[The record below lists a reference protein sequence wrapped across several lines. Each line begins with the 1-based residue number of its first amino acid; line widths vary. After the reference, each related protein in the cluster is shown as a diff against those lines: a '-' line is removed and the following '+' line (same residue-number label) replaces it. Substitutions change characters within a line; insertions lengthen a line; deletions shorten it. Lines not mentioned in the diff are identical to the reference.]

1 MARVLGMNPRKLPGL
16 RPSPQQRWKLP
27 VGAFIEECYRKR
39 FGGAP
44 ESDETRRPQGESRF
58 HTGDALEMAREPMGQ
73 VEDLVCYLANLSDDL
88 EMWLVHGTIAPEV
101 LVQVRKELR
110 GIADALEAGK
120 LIPQMPEISTP
131 PASRSTRSAHR
142 DRLERTLDG
151 DDEIPF

>member
-1 MARVLGMNPRKLPGL
+1 MNPKKLPGL
-16 RPSPQQRWKLP
+16 RPSAQQRWKLP
-27 VGAFIEECYRKR
+27 IGAFIEECYQKR
-39 FGGAP
+39 FGGTP

-58 HTGDALEMAREPMGQ
+58 HTGDALDVACEPMRQ

-88 EMWLVHGTIAPEV
+88 ERWLMHGTIAPEV

-120 LIPQMPEISTP
+120 VIPQMPEISTP
-131 PASRSTRSAHR
+131 PAPRFMRSAHR
-142 DRLERTLDG
+142 GRLEHTLDG